1 MARVF
6 DLEYKIKWEELAPSL
21 QNKFLKEV
29 ADREAGDLE
38 IWGDST
44 WYNDATIKADKNMY
58 QVWVDLD
65 KKTKELEDLKKM
77 VDLNM
82 GASFKTWNLKYWGST
97 HIFTDLSFYETMRV
111 TQSGAINK
119 ISSKTYN
126 CIYGEL
132 YKYPTLNSQAMWIK
146 HMLEWEAPGD
156 IPRLYLGGRV
166 GTGGATCVYRSDADG
181 LKFTKLAHL
190 GGQSIWDMV
199 EFNGYMYMVTYNA
212 TLVYRTRDGLN
223 YSQVFSTGAVAKTLV
238 VFKGKLMLVSSGVTY
253 YTTNGTTWSS
263 AANNLGGYSQIY
275 SRYVSNKSG
284 TLYIGTAAGA
294 ACKASKDGFNFST
307 LWSGAGTYVRWI
319 CAWTP
324 KNNADHPGMDV
335 EYIVWG
341 TGGSGTED
349 GTAFLMMYDPVNG
362 TIDVLFDFKA
372 DNRGSN
378 AGVRSLNYGHCP
390 IEPVIA
396 STTSTTGWE
405 CAGLRER
412 QIRYIEVYTNDYT
425 GESFLILGCSDS
437 HFWTELHD
445 KDLYYGECDY
455 TNNTVTALK
464 DPDSGDLI
472 PWKDSDKAEWMSDN
486 VGGAQSVPTYMG
498 NVYTVGPRDAAAF
511 RKNDLVVTLIKHT
524 EDTRVYSCGTFT
536 DPDGVK
542 WAYAGTGG
550 GNYSGKGLLYRFGY
564 SDMLDLIE
572 AAKLGAILPPRW
584 TVEGQVN
591 KRLRQD
597 GTRLYIKITGGAS
610 ARESYSEMKF
620 AFKKNFLKS
629 TKSDPYIQLIA
640 NAYNTANCY
649 IIKMY
654 PLLGKVECIVRK
666 NNIDK
671 VVYTHHI
678 SGLQL
683 YVVDEITEGSYAPA
697 MGPYYAMGILVGPGE
712 ENPSYNNRFD
722 KYKYESKDGNVKFLF
737 AICNRRDEL
746 LGDSHI
752 LYDYTIPY
760 PNEEK
765 NIGIYG
771 IQSYDCPGLYLIS
784 MKQYSYTKYELD
796 KKNQSLEG
804 SGEIVFGV
812 Y

>member
-1 MARVF
+1 MRVF

-29 ADREAGDLE
+29 ADRKAGDEE
-38 IWGDST
+38 IWGDTT
-44 WYNDATIKADKNMY
+44 WYQDTSIKQQKNIY
-58 QVWVDLD
+58 QIWLDLD

-82 GASFKTWNLKYWGST
+82 GASFKTWNLKFWGSA

-111 TQSGAINK
+111 IQSGANNR
-119 ISSKTYN
+119 ISGKTYN
-126 CIYGEL
+126 CIHGDL
-132 YKYPTLNSQAMWIK
+132 FKYPTLNSQAMWIK
-146 HMLEWEAPGD
+146 HMLAWQPTND
-156 IPRLYLGGRV
+156 IPRLWLGGRV
-166 GTGGATCVYRSDADG
+166 ASGGATCVYRSDAEG
-181 LKFTKLAHL
+181 LKFTKVAHL

-199 EFNGYMYMVTYNA
+199 EFNGYMYMVTYNS

-238 VFKGKLMLVSSGVTY
+238 VFKGRLLLVSPGTTY
-253 YTTNGTTWSS
+253 YTSDGVTWSS
-263 AANNLGGYSQIY
+263 GRNNLSCSQVY
-275 SRYVSNKSG
+275 SRYNSIKTG
-284 TLYIGTAAGA
+284 TLYIGTAGPAT
-294 ACKASKDGFNFST
+294 CRASKDGFSFTNLYTDS
-307 LWSGAGTYVRWI
+307 SSYIRWI

-324 KNNADHPGMDV
+324 KNNAEHPGQDV
-335 EYIVWG
+335 EYIIWG
-341 TGGSGTED
+341 TGGTGTED
-349 GTAFLMMYDPVNG
+349 GTALLMMYDPING
-362 TIDVLFDFKA
+362 SINYLFDF
-372 DNRGSN
+372 RGDGTNS
-378 AGVRSLNYGHCP
+378 VTPLNYGHCP
-390 IEPVIA
+390 IEPVVQ
-396 STTSTTGWE
+396 STSSSTGWK
-405 CAGLRER
+405 CSGLRER
-412 QIRYIEVYTNDYT
+412 QIRYIEVYDNDYT
-425 GESFLILGCSDS
+425 GESFLLVGCSDS
-437 HFWTELHD
+437 HFWPDLNGQQ
-445 KDLYYGECDY
+445 LYYGECNFS
-455 TNNTVTALK
+455 NNTVTALK
-464 DPDSGDLI
+464 DSDTGALI
-472 PWKDSDKAEWMSDN
+472 PWTDNDKKEWMSDLSN
-486 VGGAQSVPTYMG
+486 INGDQSVATYMG
-498 NVYTVGPRDAAAF
+498 NLYAVSPRDASAF
-511 RKNDLVVTLIKHT
+511 RKNDLVVALIKHT

-610 ARESYSEMKF
+610 ARESYSEFKF

-629 TKSDPYIQLIA
+629 TKDDPYVQLIA

-649 IIKMY
+649 LIKMY
-654 PLLGKVECIVRK
+654 PLLNKVECIVRK

-671 VVYTHHI
+671 IVYTHNL
-678 SGLQL
+678 SGLEL
-683 YVVDEITEGSYAPA
+683 YVVDEIVEGSYAPS
-697 MGPYYAMGILVGPGE
+697 MGPFYAMGIVVGPGE
-712 ENPSYNNRFD
+712 VNPNYNNRFD
-722 KYKYESKDGNVKFLF
+722 KYKYESKDGNVQFLF
-737 AICNRRDEL
+737 GVGNRRDIL
-746 LGDSHI
+746 LGDSNVI
-752 LYDYTIPY
+752 YNYTIPY
-760 PNEEK
+760 PAEEK

-771 IQSYDCPGLYLIS
+771 IQTFDCPGLYFIS
-784 MKQYSYTKYELD
+784 MKQYSYSKYELD